1 MTIYEFFD
9 ELVDQAGD
17 LRYSKEGLDAI
28 YDVLSLIQKSSLADI
43 QVLRED
49 YPKKPITTPNAPPH
63 GTN

>member
-9 ELVDQAGD
+9 QLVDDAGD

-28 YDVLSLIQKSSLADI
+28 YDVLSWIQKSELAEI

-49 YPKKPITTPNAPPH
+49 
-63 GTN
+63 

>member
-28 YDVLSLIQKSSLADI
+28 YDVLSYIQKSSLADI
-43 QVLRED
+43 QVLREED
-49 YPKKPITTPNAPPH
+49 D
-63 GTN
+63 

>member
-28 YDVLSLIQKSSLADI
+28 YDCLSWIQMSELSDI

-49 YPKKPITTPNAPPH
+49 
-63 GTN
+63 

>member
-1 MTIYEFFD
+1 MTIHEFFD

-49 YPKKPITTPNAPPH
+49 
-63 GTN
+63 

>member
-17 LRYSKEGLDAI
+17 LSYSKEGLDAI
-28 YDVLSLIQKSSLADI
+28 YDVLSWIQKSELAEI

-49 YPKKPITTPNAPPH
+49 
-63 GTN
+63 

>member
-28 YDVLSLIQKSSLADI
+28 YDVLSWIQKSELDDI

-49 YPKKPITTPNAPPH
+49 
-63 GTN
+63 

>member
-9 ELVDQAGD
+9 QLVDDAGD

-28 YDVLSLIQKSSLADI
+28 YDVLSWIQKSELSEI

-49 YPKKPITTPNAPPH
+49 
-63 GTN
+63 